1 MKNIKWTDLLIFVII
16 TELIGTVSGIVAGGN
31 FGAYYG
37 TIVMPPFSPPGWLFP
52 VVWTILYALM
62 GVSAYLIHSSDAPA
76 KKQALDIYWLQL
88 LANFLWSPAFF
99 GIRSFGTAVAV
110 VIVMLVLIAIML
122 AVFGKI
128 RRCAVW
134 LNIPYLVWTVFAAYL
149 TIGAY
154 VLNG

>member
-16 TELIGTVSGIVAGGN
+16 TELIGTVSGIIAGGN
-31 FGAYYG
+31 FGAYYD
-37 TIVMPPFSPPGWLFP
+37 TIAKPPLAPPGWVFP
-52 VVWTILYALM
+52 MVWAILYALM
-62 GVSAYLIHSSDAPA
+62 GVSAYFVNSSDSPE

-99 GIRSFGTAVAV
+99 GTAVAV
-110 VIVMLVLIAIML
+110 VIVMLVLIVIML
-122 AVFGKI
+122 VLFRKI
-128 RRCAVW
+128 QRCAVW
-134 LNIPYLVWTVFAAYL
+134 LNIPYLVWTAFAAYL

>member
-16 TELIGTVSGIVAGGN
+16 TELIGTVSGIIAGGN
-31 FGAYYG
+31 FGAYYD
-37 TIVMPPFSPPGWLFP
+37 TIAKPPLAPPGWVFP
-52 VVWTILYALM
+52 VVWAILYALM
-62 GVSAYLIHSSDAPA
+62 GVSAYFVNSSDSPA

-99 GIRSFGTAVAV
+99 GLRSFGTAVAV
-110 VIVMLVLIAIML
+110 VIVMLVLIVIML
-122 AVFGKI
+122 VLFRKI
-128 RRCAVW
+128 QCCAVW
-134 LNIPYLVWTVFAAYL
+134 LNIPYLVWTAFAAYL